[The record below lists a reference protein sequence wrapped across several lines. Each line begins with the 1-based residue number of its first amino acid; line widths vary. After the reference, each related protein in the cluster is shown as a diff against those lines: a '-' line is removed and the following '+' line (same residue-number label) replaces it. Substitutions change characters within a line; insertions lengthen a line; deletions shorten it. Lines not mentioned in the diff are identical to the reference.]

1 MICDFDRVSRRIP
14 VRHPIGLMV
23 DEARK
28 ELYIASPA
36 QRKSQT
42 EDQEPV
48 LSERWMICI
57 YDYIHICTY
66 ILYSILK
73 VRMSLQPQYIYIY
86 MYLHLHVV

>member
-36 QRKSQT
+36 PQRKSQT
-42 EDQEPV
+42 ED
-48 LSERWMICI
+48 SGANFNGIC
-57 YDYIHICTY
+57 
-66 ILYSILK
+66 
-73 VRMSLQPQYIYIY
+73 
-86 MYLHLHVV
+86 